1 MFTEAQLYSPVTT
14 GADGDVTVH
23 LSDEH
28 PGVHDEAYRTRRNTI
43 AALALAYR
51 PGEPVPQVAY
61 TDEEQEVWRIVSA
74 ELGRK
79 RRRYACT
86 EVRVAAD
93 NLALPADHIPQ
104 LDEVSEKLFPL
115 TGFSYVPA
123 AGLVPLRE
131 FFGSF
136 ADRIFHSTQY
146 IRHHSAPL
154 YTPEPDAVHEILGHA
169 NQLASPRF
177 AAIYA
182 EVGAAVARL
191 ETETALKF
199 LADVFWF
206 SMEFGVVREEGE
218 VRCYGAGLLSSF
230 GEIEEFRQADLR
242 PLNIAEMGSIT
253 YDITHYQPILYC
265 AESIA
270 EIEDVVGG
278 FFAGMDDE
286 SPLRV
291 ASQPTGS

>member
-1 MFTEAQLYSPVTT
+1 MFTEAQLYSPVTK

-28 PGVHDEAYRTRRNTI
+28 PGVHDPLYRIRRNAI
-43 AALALAYR
+43 AALALDYR
-51 PGEPVPQVAY
+51 PGAPVPQIEY
-61 TDEEQEVWRIVSA
+61 TAEEQEVWRIVSA
-74 ELGRK
+74 ELARK
-79 RRRYACT
+79 RERYACT
-86 EVRVAAD
+86 EVIEAARR
-93 NLALPADHIPQ
+93 LALPTDHIPQ
-104 LDEVSEKLFPL
+104 LDEVTAHLFPL
-115 TGFSYVPA
+115 TGFRYAPA

-154 YTPEPDAVHEILGHA
+154 YTPEPDSVHEILGHA

-177 AAIYA
+177 AALYE

-191 ETETALKF
+191 TSERALKF

-206 SMEFGVVREEGE
+206 SLEFGVVREHGE

-230 GEIEEFRQADLR
+230 GEIEEFRDARLR
-242 PLNIAEMGSIT
+242 PLHIQEMGT
-253 YDITHYQPILYC
+253 AVYDITHYQPVLYC
-265 AESIA
+265 ADSIA

-278 FFAGMDDE
+278 FFATVDDE
-286 SPLRV
+286 VVEGLLE
-291 ASQPTGS
+291 QPV